1 MPRASATVGRWG
13 DGPGRD
19 RAREPSLRTCAAVR
33 RVRERGGAASGDPHA
48 GSLSGVA
55 VGCRR
60 FRHRIPFRP
69 PDGDPP
75 SRATHAADDAR
86 RAALAARGSA
96 DHPPSA
102 RLGLVTVVSTVT
114 QLWHFAD
121 FAELWMRFA
130 GIDAEFTNIAQ
141 GDLWGRIGAGILIL
155 GWLATALLSGWMIA
169 RSRLAWWIP
178 LVGAILTY
186 AVLTVCLMVPLANDP
201 AIAAHLVR

>member
-1 MPRASATVGRWG
+1 MTEPEGPRSGPAPQYGEYASAEEQRAAIRTPAPSPASPSDAAASAT
-13 DGPGRD
+13 
-19 RAREPSLRTCAAVR
+19 ASPSALPT
-33 RVRERGGAASGDPHA
+33 GT
-48 GSLSGVA
+48 
-55 VGCRR
+55 
-60 FRHRIPFRP
+60 RP
-69 PDGDPP
+69 PARPMRPTTRAARP
-75 SRATHAADDAR
+75 SRRAD
-86 RAALAARGSA
+86 
-96 DHPPSA
+96 
-102 RLGLVTVVSTVT
+102 RLITLLLLVYGLVTVVSTVT